1 MLKVNSLVQF
11 LSLPPNSSFMYFNN
25 QMSSRHIIQDIVERK
40 PSYINYRIM
49 KNGSQLL
56 PVGGENWN
64 SKGKKK
70 KKKNL

>member
-1 MLKVNSLVQF
+1 
-11 LSLPPNSSFMYFNN
+11 
-25 QMSSRHIIQDIVERK
+25 
-40 PSYINYRIM
+40 M

-70 KKKNL
+70 KKKKLVNEDKDSLKHEGVRNGNHHLPLTEQWQENL